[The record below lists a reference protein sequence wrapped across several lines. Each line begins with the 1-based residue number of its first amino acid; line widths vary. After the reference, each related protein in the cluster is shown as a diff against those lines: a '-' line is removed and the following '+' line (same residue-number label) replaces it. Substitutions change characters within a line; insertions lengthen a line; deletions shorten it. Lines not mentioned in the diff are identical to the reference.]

1 MFTSKYTTS
10 FKREVVK
17 FYLDDHTVKEVISE
31 FDIAEST
38 LFEWRKEY
46 LRCNFYKRSGD
57 RLNAYKQKLHQRK
70 LEQMLKALQLSGCDI
85 SSTTDEKICA
95 IEKLSNKFSIHVL
108 CEALQLPRGTYY
120 NRQKRKNIQTKTEI
134 HDEELKVLILK
145 IFNES
150 NGRFGKKPIK
160 QKLIESG
167 YRISEKRISRLMK
180 DLNIFVEKP
189 KYIRHH
195 KRKRQEQKKFKNLLN
210 RDFKQDKPNMVWV
223 SDITYIRVAS
233 KFIFLC
239 SVIDLFSRKVV
250 AFGLSDKI
258 DSMLTLSTFDRA
270 YAERGKPENLM
281 FHSDQ
286 GIQYTSYLFREFLKE
301 NNVKQSYSHPGTPYD
316 NAVCES
322 FFANLKKECIYHNK
336 YKTMEEV
343 AVTVQEYVSF
353 FNGYRP
359 HRKLEMKT
367 PDEVEEGYFE
377 QNKKG

>member
-1 MFTSKYTTS
+1 M
-10 FKREVVK
+10 
-17 FYLDDHTVKEVISE
+17 KE
-31 FDIAEST
+31 
-38 LFEWRKEY
+38 
-46 LRCNFYKRSGD
+46 
-57 RLNAYKQKLHQRK
+57 LNVY
-70 LEQMLKALQLSGCDI
+70 
-85 SSTTDEKICA
+85 
-95 IEKLSNKFSIHVL
+95 
-108 CEALQLPRGTYY
+108 
-120 NRQKRKNIQTKTEI
+120 
-134 HDEELKVLILK
+134 
-145 IFNES
+145 
-150 NGRFGKKPIK
+150 
-160 QKLIESG
+160 
-167 YRISEKRISRLMK
+167 
-180 DLNIFVEKP
+180 VERP

-195 KRKRQEQKKFKNLLN
+195 KRRKQEQKKFKNLLN

-270 YAERGKPENLM
+270 YAERGKPKNLM

-367 PDEVEEGYFE
+367 PDEVEEDYFE